1 MPRDAIVSMDCQSKH
16 SEREIVVC
24 SSTRITQAV
33 KDRAETYGA
42 DQYKIAPSQVV
53 AAGTDEWQLF
63 ESDASRDIIISSL
76 QKDRLWHLN

>member
-1 MPRDAIVSMDCQSKH
+1 MDCQSKH

-53 AAGTDEWQLF
+53 AAGTF